1 MVLHAFADP
10 ECVRQPH
17 LDVHNPRKQDDTVL
31 MPCDRQVTQLP
42 TLGPV
47 ITLNC
52 SDEPG
57 IQTAQDPQHALASW
71 LGIICVP
78 GGQGSIPHQ
87 GYMP

>member
-57 IQTAQDPQHALASW
+57 I
-71 LGIICVP
+71 
-78 GGQGSIPHQ
+78 
-87 GYMP
+87 